1 MLSFNN
7 KIFYGCCL
15 ENFDK
20 IGMCKKGFTL
30 IEVLIGISLLLLIF
44 VGIYGLIQLG
54 FKMVGQSKAR
64 VTATSLANEKIE
76 LARNLSYANVGTLG
90 GIPPGSIPET
100 ETVLF
105 NRLNYTV
112 KTTVIYIDDPF
123 DGSGEADPLPFDYK
137 RIKIKVSWEGFL
149 GGEVSLQTDVA
160 PQGIETTGQGGIISV
175 LVFNASGEAVPQA
188 DVHIEN
194 TVVAPPIDAH
204 YQTDDNG
211 RLFLPGAPVCG
222 SCYKITATKT
232 GFSTDRTYAAGE
244 LIRGVPLTS
253 PLPEKQFI
261 SVMLNKTSDASFAID
276 KLSIKTVQTI
286 RYAEE
291 KIWSDSFDDE
301 SKISE
306 KDQVVASTTL
316 SAVIL
321 QEQDGQY
328 LSPGYVISSA
338 IVPTSLVEWGRL
350 NWTDEKPA
358 STDIKYQLLY
368 SSSSEW
374 QLIPD
379 SDLTIGGVKNSDG
392 FFNTPIDLSDLD
404 TTKYHS
410 VKIKANFSTDDPS
423 ETPILSDWQ
432 ITWFSSDTAT
442 PVANVAFSMRGGKIL
457 GTDESGNPVYKY
469 QEKFSTGG
477 TGQMIISNLEWDSYR
492 ITINGAATGYDIAN
506 SSPAQP
512 LSVNPDVSQTTI
524 LKLANHQINTLLVTV
539 EDSGGASLAGATVRA
554 YKTGYDKQKIT
565 SDSGQS
571 FFSPLSATTYN
582 LEIKLSGYED
592 WTGTVDISGQSEQ
605 IVVLTPP

>member
-1 MLSFNN
+1 MR
-7 KIFYGCCL
+7 
-15 ENFDK
+15 
-20 IGMCKKGFTL
+20 KKGFTL
-30 IEVLIGISLLLLIF
+30 IEVLIGIALMLVIF

-54 FKMVGQSKAR
+54 FKMVGQSKAK

-100 ETVLF
+100 ESLVL
-105 NRLNYTV
+105 NRISYTV

-123 DGSGEADPLPFDYK
+123 DGLGEADPLPFDYK
-137 RIKIKVSWEGFL
+137 RVKVKVSWQGFL

-160 PQGIETTGQGGIISV
+160 PQGIETTGEGGIISV
-175 LVFNASGEAVPQA
+175 LIFNANGEAVPQA
-188 DVHIEN
+188 DVYIEN

-204 YQTDDNG
+204 YQTDNNG
-211 RLFLPGAPVCG
+211 RLFLPGAPACG
-222 SCYKITATKT
+222 SCYKITVTKT
-232 GFSTDRTYAAGE
+232 GFSTDRTYAGGE

-253 PLPEKQFI
+253 PLPEKLFV
-261 SVMLNKTSDASFAID
+261 SVMLGKTSDVSFAID
-276 KLSIKTVQTI
+276 KLSTKTVQTTK
-286 RYAEE
+286 YVEE

-338 IVPTSLVEWGRL
+338 IVPASLVQWGRL
-350 NWTDEKPA
+350 NWIDEKPA
-358 STDIKYQLLY
+358 STDVKYQLLY
-368 SSSSEW
+368 SSSSDW
-374 QLIPD
+374 LLIPD

-392 FFNTPIDLSDLD
+392 FSNAPIDLSDLD

-410 VKIKANFSTDDPS
+410 VKIKANFSTGDPS

-432 ITWFSSDTAT
+432 ITWFSSDTAA
-442 PVANVAFSMRGGKIL
+442 PFANVAFSMRGGKIL
-457 GTDESGNPVYKY
+457 GTDENGDPVYKY
-469 QEKFSTGG
+469 QENLSTGG
-477 TGQMIISNLEWDSYR
+477 IGQIIISNLEWDSYR
-492 ITINGAATGYDIAN
+492 ITINGAVSGYDIAN

-512 LSVNPDVSQTTI
+512 VSVNPDVSQTTI
-524 LKLANHQINTLLVTV
+524 LKLANHQTNILLVTV
-539 EDSGGASLAGATVRA
+539 KDSGGASLAGATVRV

-565 SDSGQS
+565 TDSGQS

-582 LEIKLSGYED
+582 LEVKLAGYQD
-592 WTGTVDISGQSEQ
+592 WANTVNVSGQSEQ
-605 IVVLTPP
+605 TVVLTPP